1 MAEFFDNPE
10 QLIEKAKNS
19 KTFKMVTY
27 AVAAIAVLVISWF
40 LYQQFVFKPAN
51 EKSKTAYWRAMVY
64 LENEEPDNALE
75 EFIRIA
81 KKYDGK
87 VGGEVSQYMAGRLY
101 MDKGEFKT
109 ALKYLEKAKLNDLYI
124 GTMVI
129 GLQGDCHSELGDFK
143 KAVKLYEKAAKRKAN
158 EFTTPMF
165 LMKAAMIHEM
175 KLNNFGDAEK
185 LYKQIETDYYDYFK
199 ANNVEKYLERAANK
213 VK

>member
-19 KTFKMVTY
+19 KTLKMVTI
-27 AVAAIAVLVISWF
+27 AVGAIALLVIFWF
-40 LYQQFVFKPAN
+40 LYQQFIFKPAN

-64 LENEEPDNALE
+64 LENDEQDNALE
-75 EFIRIA
+75 EFERVA

-87 VGGEVSQYMAGRLY
+87 VGGEISQYMAGRLY
-101 MDKGEFKT
+101 MDKGEYKK
-109 ALKYLEKAKLNDLYI
+109 ALKLLEKAKLNDLYL
-124 GTMVI
+124 GTLVI

-158 EFTTPMF
+158 EFTTPIF
-165 LMKAAMIHEM
+165 LMKAALIHEM
-175 KLNNFGDAEK
+175 KLNNFDDAADI
-185 LYKQIETDYYDYFK
+185 YKSIETDYYDYFK
-199 ANNVEKYLERAANK
+199 SNNVEKYLERAANK

>member
-1 MAEFFDNPE
+1 MAEFFENPE

-19 KTFKMVTY
+19 KTFKTVSY
-27 AVAAIAVLVISWF
+27 AVGAIAVLTVLWF
-40 LYQQFVFKPAN
+40 AYQQFIFKPAN

-64 LENEEPDNALE
+64 LENGESDNALE
-75 EFIRIA
+75 EFLRVA

-87 VGGEVSQYMAGRLY
+87 VGGEISQYMAGRLY

-109 ALKYLEKAKLNDLYI
+109 ALKYLEKAKLKDLYL

-143 KAVKLYEKAAKRKAN
+143 KAVKMYEKAAKRKAN

-165 LMKAAMIHEM
+165 LMKAALIHEV
-175 KLNNFGDAEK
+175 KLDNFKEAEK
-185 LYKQIETDYYDYFK
+185 IYTRIEMEFYEYFK
-199 ANNVEKYLERAANK
+199 TNNVEKFKERAANK

>member
-1 MAEFFDNPE
+1 MAEIFDNPE

-19 KTFKMVTY
+19 KTFKMVSY
-27 AVAAIAVLVISWF
+27 AVGAIALLTILWF
-40 LYQQFVFKPAN
+40 AYQQFIFKPAN

-64 LENEEPDNALE
+64 LENDEVDNALE
-75 EFIRIA
+75 EFIRVA
-81 KKYDGK
+81 KKFDGK

-109 ALKYLEKAKLNDLYI
+109 ALKYLEKAKLNDLYLA
-124 GTMVI
+124 TMVI

-165 LMKAAMIHEM
+165 LMKAAMIHEF
-175 KLNNFGDAEK
+175 KLNNFKEAEK
-185 LYKQIETDYYDYFK
+185 IYTRIEMEYYEYFK
-199 ANNVEKYLERAANK
+199 TNNIEKYIERVANK
-213 VK
+213 VN

>member
-19 KTFKMVTY
+19 KTFKMVSY
-27 AVAAIAVLVISWF
+27 AVGAIAVLVLAWF

-64 LENEEPDNALE
+64 LENDEPDNALA
-75 EFIRIA
+75 EFERVA

-87 VGGEVSQYMAGRLY
+87 VGGEISQYMAGRLY
-101 MDKGEFKT
+101 MDKGEFKK
-109 ALKYLEKAKLNDLYI
+109 ALKLLEKAKLKDLYL

-158 EFTTPMF
+158 EFTTPMY
-165 LMKAAMIHEM
+165 LMKAALIHEM
-175 KLNNFGDAEK
+175 KLNNFEDAVEI
-185 LYKQIETDYYDYFK
+185 YKSIEMDYYEYFK
-199 ANNVEKYLERAANK
+199 TNNVEKYLERVANK